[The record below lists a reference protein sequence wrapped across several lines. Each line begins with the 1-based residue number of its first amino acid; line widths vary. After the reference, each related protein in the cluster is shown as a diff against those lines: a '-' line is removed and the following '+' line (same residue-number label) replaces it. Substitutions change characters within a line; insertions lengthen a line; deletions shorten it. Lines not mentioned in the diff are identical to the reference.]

1 MQMTDHGIQLK
12 SFGIQLQ
19 NIGTQIQNIGM
30 NIPFMGNEIH
40 NMGLQIS
47 TIGNQIFSI
56 GMSFLNLLIPMNN
69 MNNMNNIINQMS
81 NINEINKSNFNIL
94 NKEKFNQKDI
104 NILFEIDR
112 RRDKI
117 YDVRAPEEATVGEL
131 IKSFF
136 NKINRNPNDDEFW
149 FLFNGNK
156 MELNCKKSLKEYGLI
171 ESSKVS
177 VISKRIITA

>member
-1 MQMTDHGIQLK
+1 MPDYGIQLK

-30 NIPFMGNEIH
+30 NIPLMGNEIH

-47 TIGNQIFSI
+47 NIANQIFSI
-56 GMSFLNLLIPMNN
+56 GMNFLNLLIPMNN
-69 MNNMNNIINQMS
+69 MNNMNNIINQMK
-81 NINEINKSNFNIL
+81 NINDINKSNFNIL
-94 NKEKFNQKDI
+94 NKEQFNQKDI

-112 RRDKI
+112 RKDKI
-117 YDVRAPEEATVGEL
+117 YNVRAPEEATVGEL
-131 IKSFF
+131 IKLFF

-149 FLFNGNK
+149 FCFNGK
-156 MELNCKKSLKEYGLI
+156 YLELNCKKTLKEYGLN
-171 ESSKVS
+171 ELSKII

>member
-1 MQMTDHGIQLK
+1 MTDHGIQLK

-47 TIGNQIFSI
+47 NIGIQIFSI
-56 GMSFLNLLIPMNN
+56 GMNFLNLLIPMNN
-69 MNNMNNIINQMS
+69 MNNIINQMK
-81 NINEINKSNFNIL
+81 NKNDINKSNFNIL
-94 NKEKFNQKDI
+94 NKEHFNPKDI

-112 RRDKI
+112 RKDKI
-117 YDVRAPEEATVGEL
+117 YNVRAEEETTVGEL
-131 IKSFF
+131 IKFFF

-156 MELNCKKSLKEYGLI
+156 MELNCKKTLKEYGLI
-171 ESSKVS
+171 EASKVS
-177 VISKRIITA
+177 VISKKIITS